1 MFDSFASADNI
12 NGVQLFHLEGVR
24 VSNLRVVGLSAN
36 YGNPWSCDEP
46 DGGGCAPVAGC
57 K

>member
-36 YGNPWSCDEP
+36 YGHPWSCDEP